1 MTDREDDA
9 PGALRTHTG
18 GGQVFL
24 RPLGTPLP
32 LGFLGLTGGTVT
44 LAGLELGWIAPPE
57 GSHVGWIL
65 LAFAVP
71 LQFLTSVLAFLAR
84 DAVIGTGMG
93 VLAGTW
99 LASSL
104 TLLTSLPGATSD
116 ALALLLFVSAASLL
130 VPVVSA
136 GASKLAASAVL
147 AMACVRFAV
156 TGVYELTA
164 VPAWKTAA
172 GWCGIALAVF
182 AVCAALAFESEAAR
196 GRPLLP
202 TLREDP
208 QRNPMMSA
216 GVEREPGVHKRL

>member
-9 PGALRTHTG
+9 PAQRRAPSAQ
-18 GGQVFL
+18 GQVFL
-24 RPLGTPLP
+24 RPLGQPLP
-32 LGFLGLTGGTVT
+32 LGFLGLLGGTTVV
-44 LAGLELGWIAPPE
+44 AGLELGWIAPTE

-93 VLAGTW
+93 VLGGTW
-99 LASSL
+99 LATGL
-104 TLLTSLPGATSD
+104 TLLSSLPGAVSD

-130 VPVVSA
+130 VPIVSA
-136 GASKLAASAVL
+136 GTSKLSASIVL

-156 TGVYELTA
+156 TGVYELTGLSG
-164 VPAWKTAA
+164 WKTAA
-172 GWCGIALAVF
+172 GWCGVALAVL
-182 AVCAALAFESEAAR
+182 AVCAALAFESESAR

-208 QRNPMMSA
+208 RRNPMMSA
-216 GVEREPGVHKRL
+216 GVDREPGVHKRL

>member
-9 PGALRTHTG
+9 PSGRRASSA

-32 LGFLGLTGGTVT
+32 LGFLGLTGGTFSV
-44 LAGLELGWIAPPE
+44 AGLELGWVAPVE
-57 GSHVGWIL
+57 GGHVGWVL
-65 LAFAVP
+65 LAFSVP

-84 DAVIGTGMG
+84 DPVIGTGMG

-99 LASSL
+99 LATGF

-116 ALALLLFVSAASLL
+116 ALALLLLASAASLL
-130 VPVVSA
+130 VPIVSA
-136 GASKLAASAVL
+136 GAGKLTASAVL
-147 AMACVRFAV
+147 SVACVRFAV
-156 TGVYELTA
+156 TGVYELTGLSG
-164 VPAWKTAA
+164 WKTAA
-172 GWCGIALAVF
+172 GWCGVVLAVV

-202 TLREDP
+202 TFREDP

-216 GVEREPGVHKRL
+216 GVESEPGVHKRL

>member
-1 MTDREDDA
+1 MTDREEDA
-9 PGALRTHTG
+9 PPGRRVSTA

-32 LGFLGLTGGTVT
+32 LGFLGLVGGTVP
-44 LAGLELGWIAPPE
+44 LAGLELGWVAPAE
-57 GSHVGWIL
+57 STHVGWIL

-99 LASSL
+99 LASGL
-104 TLLTSLPGATSD
+104 TLLTSPPGAASD

-130 VPVVSA
+130 VPIVSA
-136 GASKLAASAVL
+136 GASKLTASAVL
-147 AMACVRFAV
+147 TVAFVRFTL
-156 TGVYELTA
+156 TGVYELTGLSG
-164 VPAWKTAA
+164 WKTVA
-172 GWCGIALAVF
+172 GWCGVALAVL
-182 AVCAALAFESEAAR
+182 AVGAAVAFESEAAR

>member
-1 MTDREDDA
+1 MTDRDEQES
-9 PGALRTHTG
+9 PQRPVTHAT
-18 GGQVFL
+18 GQVFL

-32 LGFLGLTGGTVT
+32 LGFLGLLGGTISA
-44 LAGLELGWIAPPE
+44 AGLELGWVAPAE
-57 GSHVGWIL
+57 GAHVGWIL

-99 LASSL
+99 LATGL

-116 ALALLLFVSAASLL
+116 ALALLLFVSSASLL

-136 GASKLAASAVL
+136 GASKLTASAVL
-147 AMACVRFAV
+147 SVACVRFAL
-156 TGVYELTA
+156 TGVYELTGLS
-164 VPAWKTAA
+164 AWKSAA
-172 GWCGIALAVF
+172 GWCGVALGVV

>member
-1 MTDREDDA
+1 MTDRHDETPSRRGESSA
-9 PGALRTHTG
+9 A
-18 GGQVFL
+18 GQVFL

-32 LGFLGLTGGTVT
+32 LGFLGLVGGTFTV
-44 LAGLELGWIAPPE
+44 AGLELGWVAPTE
-57 GSHVGWIL
+57 GGHVGWIL

-99 LASSL
+99 LATGL
-104 TLLTSLPGATSD
+104 TLLSSLPGAVSD
-116 ALALLLFVSAASLL
+116 ALALLLFVSAAALL
-130 VPVVSA
+130 VPIVSA
-136 GASKLAASAVL
+136 GASKLTASAVL
-147 AMACVRFAV
+147 SVACVRFAV
-156 TGVYELTA
+156 TGVYELTGLSG
-164 VPAWKTAA
+164 WKTAA
-172 GWCGIALAVF
+172 GWCGVALAAV

-208 QRNPMMSA
+208 ERNPMMAA
-216 GVEREPGVHKRL
+216 GVEQEPGVHKRL